1 MALGF
6 SWIGACLLAVTVV
19 VVLAWPSRYRRRT
32 TPTQVQVLVLGD
44 VGRSPRMQYHALSL
58 ARYGRVQLIG
68 YYGKLLQSDLLD
80 ELDQHARLTKVPLS
94 PAPAVLRQLPFMIG
108 GPLKVIWQVL
118 DLLLILAYR
127 TRPAQWLLVQN
138 PPSIPTLAVAA
149 LVARLRGTRLLIDW
163 HNYGWSILAGTR
175 GPEHPFVGVAK
186 WYETVFGRLG
196 DAHLAVTTAM
206 ATQLRKAPYSLPSS
220 SELAVLHDRPADLF
234 QPVPASSALR
244 TTHRGQEIARIL
256 AEACKDDVAVGLLL
270 AAKKTKIL
278 VSSTSW
284 TPDEDFQIFLDAL
297 VRYVRDVPADH
308 QGGHRPPILAVIT
321 GKGPQKALYERRLA
335 QLAAEGQLPPM
346 EIAVRTAFLPMSDYA
361 RLLALADLGVCLH
374 MSSSGVD
381 LPMKV
386 VDMFGAG
393 LPVAAYSAYESF
405 GELVREGD
413 NGRGFTTTEELSAL
427 FERLLDA
434 RSTAGDEAVST
445 GGQDELNHLRQGA
458 LHESTLR
465 WPEEW
470 DRVVAPILGLSDLKK
485 DQ

>member
-1 MALGF
+1 MGLGF
-6 SWIGACLLAVTVV
+6 SWIGVCLLAVTVLL
-19 VVLAWPSRYRRRT
+19 VLAWPRRCRGRASAV
-32 TPTQVQVLVLGD
+32 QVQVLVLGD
-44 VGRSPRMQYHALSL
+44 VGRSP
-58 ARYGRVQLIG
+58 
-68 YYGKLLQSDLLD
+68 QSDLLD

-94 PAPAVLRQLPFMIG
+94 PTPAMLRKLPFVVG

-118 DLLLILAYR
+118 DLFLILAYR

-138 PPSIPTLAVAA
+138 PPSIPTLAIAA

-175 GPEHPFVGVAK
+175 GPKHPFVGVAK

-196 DAHLAVTTAM
+196 HAHLAVTTAM
-206 ATQLRKAPYSLPSS
+206 ANQLRKAPYSLPASTR
-220 SELAVLHDRPADLF
+220 LAVLHDRPADIF
-234 QPVPASSALR
+234 QPVPISSTFPP
-244 TTHRGQEIARIL
+244 TTRGPEIARIL
-256 AEACKDDVAVGLLL
+256 SESCKDDVVVGLLL
-270 AAKKTKIL
+270 ANKKTKVL

-284 TPDEDFQIFLDAL
+284 TPDEDFQLLLDAL
-297 VRYVRDVPADH
+297 VQYVQNVPADH
-308 QGGHRPPILAVIT
+308 QDGRRPPVLAIIT
-321 GKGPQKALYERRLA
+321 GKGPQKAMYERRLA
-335 QLAAEGQLPPM
+335 QLATEGQLPPM
-346 EIAVRTAFLPMSDYA
+346 EIAVRTAFLPMGDYA

-413 NGRGFTTTEELSAL
+413 NGRGFTTSKELAGL
-427 FERLLDA
+427 FARLLDT
-434 RSTAGDEAVST
+434 RSKVADNIGYG
-445 GGQDELNHLRQGA
+445 GGQDELDHLRQGA

-470 DRVVAPILGLSDLKK
+470 YRVVSPILGFSELKK